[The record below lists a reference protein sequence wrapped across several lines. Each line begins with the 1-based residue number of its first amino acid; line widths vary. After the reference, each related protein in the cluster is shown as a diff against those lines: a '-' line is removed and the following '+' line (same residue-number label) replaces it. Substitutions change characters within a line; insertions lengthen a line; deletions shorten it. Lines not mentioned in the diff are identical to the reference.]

1 MGLITPN
8 TISFKAEI
16 SEDELR
22 TRLAREV
29 LEGIGGCDSEGKP
42 HPGVAVKVLRGTGK
56 KAGYTI
62 EVTGPAP
69 ARIAMLPRG
78 DEQ

>member
-22 TRLAREV
+22 ARLAREV
-29 LEGIGGCDSEGKP
+29 LEGIGGCDSE
-42 HPGVAVKVLRGTGK
+42 AS
-56 KAGYTI
+56 
-62 EVTGPAP
+62 
-69 ARIAMLPRG
+69 RIQASP
-78 DEQ
+78 

>member
-22 TRLAREV
+22 ARLAREV
-29 LEGIGGCDSEGKP
+29 LEGIGGCDSEGT
-42 HPGVAVKVLRGTGK
+42 PGVAVKVLRGTGK

-78 DEQ
+78 DAQ